1 MPTTTNR
8 TLFVGGLWFNPN
20 SVNDLSRKLHL
31 NKVAVATLDM
41 RHSLAERATSLH
53 DRISRSPEITQVI
66 AHSAGCLPVAK
77 ILDLIKS
84 QVRTVVLLNPAPLPG
99 VKFSPFDRL
108 SKLTMKYIFQILRG
122 KPILPT
128 HEEMKTVLGYDL
140 TAEAYGCL
148 TKDSGRFLREL
159 IKLQYFAK
167 QRPVQVPEEIKLITY
182 MPLSGND
189 MMLGSTLKQTIA
201 LWHGF
206 KSYKALEVARSAM
219 TTQGKHLRAHAVEYG
234 GACSETH
241 ISPLQEFDN
250 LLDNLRCSNG
260 FTL

>member
-1 MPTTTNR
+1 MPTTANR

-20 SVNDLSRKLHL
+20 TVNVLSRKLHL
-31 NKVAVATLDM
+31 NKVATATLDM
-41 RHSLAERATSLH
+41 QHTLAERAESVLA
-53 DRISRSPEITQVI
+53 RISGAPEITQVI
-66 AHSAGCLPVAK
+66 AHSAGCLPVAR

-99 VKFSPFDRL
+99 VKFKPTDRL
-108 SKLTMKYIFQILRG
+108 SKLTMKYVFQILRG
-122 KPILPT
+122 KAILPT

-159 IKLQYFAK
+159 IKLQYFAR
-167 QRPVQVPEEIKLITY
+167 QRPIIVPDGMKIVTY

-206 KSYKALEVARSAM
+206 KSYKALEAARNQMDSR
-219 TTQGKHLRAHAVEYG
+219 GKHLRAHAVEYG

-250 LLDNLRCSNG
+250 LLSNLRGSNG